1 MFNIRT
7 ILHPTDFS
15 DNSACAFELAC
26 ALARDFDAKLLVLY
40 IAEPV
45 VVVPAELPMMSP
57 LVVDTGEAVHVQLE
71 ALRPHDP
78 IVRVEHLYREGDP
91 AAEIFGA
98 AEECHADLI
107 VMGTHGRS
115 GISRLLLGSVAEA
128 VLRKAP
134 CPVLTIK
141 EPSRVAAKAS
151 ERAHATVK

>member
-1 MFNIRT
+1 MLNIRT

-15 DNSACAFELAC
+15 ENSAHAFELAC
-26 ALARDFDAKLLVLY
+26 ALARDFEARLLVLY
-40 IAEPV
+40 VAEPV
-45 VVVPAELPMMSP
+45 VVAAAELPMILP
-57 LVVDTGEAVHVQLE
+57 VVVDTGEEARVQLE
-71 ALRPHDP
+71 ALRPNDP
-78 IVRVEHLYREGDP
+78 IIRVEHLYREGDP
-91 AAEIFGA
+91 AGEILCA